1 MFSASRPAADAVF
14 IGGPPVPVV
23 SRALFEAEDRATEES
38 IAKAHQ
44 PQADLKFCELQQKR
58 TDGAAG
64 AVSRA
69 SVARTVAMVST
80 DLCANRHPA
89 STGGDP
95 GQTVA
100 CNQGRTRR
108 RRNKMS
114 RKVLLATAALIG
126 VAFSGMSLADGLPP
140 LAKKERYKVGFS
152 QMESNNPWRIAETK
166 SFHDTAAECGWDLIA
181 TDAAGSAAKQVADV
195 DSMIAQGID
204 VLFLPPR
211 EEKPLIPAVKKAKAA
226 GIPTF
231 LVDRSVD
238 PNAAKPGE
246 DFVAFLGS
254 DFIDQGKRV
263 ADWTI
268 ENFKGDKG
276 VIVELEGTTGSSPA
290 NDRKKG
296 FDDQIVTDPRF
307 TIVASQSGDFA
318 RDLGRQVME
327 TLLQAHPD
335 VNIVY
340 AHNDEMAIGAIQ
352 ALELAGRKPGEDV
365 LVVSIDGTRDALQA
379 IIDGKMGVTVESSP
393 FFGPLACA
401 TMKRYADGEQI
412 EPWVQVKDRI
422 FTKENA
428 AENLAGAY

>member
-1 MFSASRPAADAVF
+1 M
-14 IGGPPVPVV
+14 
-23 SRALFEAEDRATEES
+23 
-38 IAKAHQ
+38 
-44 PQADLKFCELQQKR
+44 KR
-58 TDGAAG
+58 T
-64 AVSRA
+64 
-69 SVARTVAMVST
+69 
-80 DLCANRHPA
+80 L
-89 STGGDP
+89 
-95 GQTVA
+95 
-100 CNQGRTRR
+100 
-108 RRNKMS
+108 
-114 RKVLLATAALIG
+114 LLATAI
-126 VAFSGMSLADGLPP
+126 AFGAVTSIASAAGLPP
-140 LAKKERYKVGFS
+140 LEQKDRYKVGFA

-166 SFHDTAAECGWDLIA
+166 SFHDTAESCGWDLIA

-254 DFIDQGKRV
+254 DFIDQGRRV
-263 ADWTI
+263 AEWTI

-276 VIVELEGTTGSSPA
+276 IIVELEGTTGSSPA

-296 FDDQIVTDPRF
+296 FDDRILQDDRF
-307 TIVASQSGDFA
+307 EIVASQSGDFA

-365 LVVSIDGTRDALQA
+365 LIVSIDGTRDALQA

-393 FFGPLACA
+393 FFGPLACE
-401 TMKRYADGEQI
+401 TMKRYAAGETI
-412 EPWVQVKDRI
+412 EHWVQVKDRI
-422 FTKENA
+422 FTQANA
-428 AENLAGAY
+428 PEHIDEAY

>member
-1 MFSASRPAADAVF
+1 MKRRTF
-14 IGGPPVPVV
+14 IGTT
-23 SRALFEAEDRATEES
+23 ALVLA
-38 IAKAHQ
+38 
-44 PQADLKFCELQQKR
+44 L
-58 TDGAAG
+58 
-64 AVSRA
+64 
-69 SVARTVAMVST
+69 ST
-80 DLCANRHPA
+80 A
-89 STGGDP
+89 
-95 GQTVA
+95 
-100 CNQGRTRR
+100 
-108 RRNKMS
+108 
-114 RKVLLATAALIG
+114 ATAFAQ
-126 VAFSGMSLADGLPP
+126 SLPP
-140 LAKKERYKVGFS
+140 LEKKDRYKVGFS

-166 SFHDTAAECGWDLIA
+166 SFQDTAAKCNWDLIS

-238 PNAAKPGE
+238 PNAAKAGV
-246 DFVAFLGS
+246 DYVAFLGS
-254 DFIDQGKRV
+254 DFIDQGRRV
-263 ADWTI
+263 AEWTI

-276 VIVELEGTTGSSPA
+276 VVVELEGTTGSSPA

-296 FDDQIVTDPRF
+296 FDDAIAKDSRF
-307 TIVASQSGDFA
+307 EIVASQTGDFA

-365 LVVSIDGTRDALQA
+365 LIVSIDGTRDALQA

-393 FFGPLACA
+393 FFGPLACEVM
-401 TMKRYADGEQI
+401 TRYANGETI

-422 FTKENA
+422 FTKDNA
-428 AENLAGAY
+428 ADHVDEAY

>member
-1 MFSASRPAADAVF
+1 M
-14 IGGPPVPVV
+14 
-23 SRALFEAEDRATEES
+23 
-38 IAKAHQ
+38 
-44 PQADLKFCELQQKR
+44 KR
-58 TDGAAG
+58 TAMFM
-64 AVSRA
+64 
-69 SVARTVAMVST
+69 TVAGIALT
-80 DLCANRHPA
+80 A
-89 STGGDP
+89 
-95 GQTVA
+95 
-100 CNQGRTRR
+100 
-108 RRNKMS
+108 MS
-114 RKVLLATAALIG
+114 SAWAQ
-126 VAFSGMSLADGLPP
+126 DLPP
-140 LAKKERYKVGFS
+140 LEKKDTYKVGFS

-166 SFHDTAAECGWDLIA
+166 SFQDTAAECGWDLVS

-211 EEKPLIPAVKKAKAA
+211 EEKPLIPAVMKAKAA
-226 GIPTF
+226 GVPTF

-238 PNAAKPGE
+238 PNVATAGK
-246 DFVAFLGS
+246 DYVAFLGS
-254 DFIDQGKRV
+254 DFVDQGRRV

-276 VIVELEGTTGSSPA
+276 IIVELEGTTGSSPA

-296 FDDQIVTDPRF
+296 FDDEIATDPRF
-307 TIVASQSGDFA
+307 EIVASQSGDFA
-318 RDLGRQVME
+318 RDQGRQVME

-365 LVVSIDGTRDALQA
+365 TVVSIDGTRDALQA

-401 TMKRYADGEQI
+401 TMKRYADGETI

-422 FTKENA
+422 FTEENA
-428 AENLAGAY
+428 AESIDGAY

>member
-1 MFSASRPAADAVF
+1 M
-14 IGGPPVPVV
+14 
-23 SRALFEAEDRATEES
+23 
-38 IAKAHQ
+38 
-44 PQADLKFCELQQKR
+44 KR
-58 TDGAAG
+58 T
-64 AVSRA
+64 
-69 SVARTVAMVST
+69 
-80 DLCANRHPA
+80 LI
-89 STGGDP
+89 
-95 GQTVA
+95 
-100 CNQGRTRR
+100 
-108 RRNKMS
+108 
-114 RKVLLATAALIG
+114 LATAVAIGMVSSAAL
-126 VAFSGMSLADGLPP
+126 ASGLPP
-140 LAKKERYKVGFS
+140 LEQKERYKVGFS

-166 SFHDTAAECGWDLIA
+166 SFHDTAESCGWDLIA

-254 DFIDQGKRV
+254 DFIDQGRRV
-263 ADWTI
+263 AEWTI

-296 FDDQIVTDPRF
+296 FDDRIVQDSRF
-307 TIVASQSGDFA
+307 EIVASQTGDFA

-352 ALELAGRKPGEDV
+352 ALELAGRKPGEDI

-393 FFGPLACA
+393 FFGPLACEV
-401 TMKRYADGEQI
+401 MKRYAAGETI

-422 FTKENA
+422 FTVENA
-428 AENLAGAY
+428 AANIDAAY

>member
-1 MFSASRPAADAVF
+1 MNRRLMLLAAT
-14 IGGPPVPVV
+14 
-23 SRALFEAEDRATEES
+23 ALGF
-38 IAKAHQ
+38 
-44 PQADLKFCELQQKR
+44 
-58 TDGAAG
+58 G
-64 AVSRA
+64 
-69 SVARTVAMVST
+69 VST
-80 DLCANRHPA
+80 MAF
-89 STGGDP
+89 
-95 GQTVA
+95 GQ
-100 CNQGRTRR
+100 
-108 RRNKMS
+108 S
-114 RKVLLATAALIG
+114 
-126 VAFSGMSLADGLPP
+126 LPP
-140 LAKKERYKVGFS
+140 LEKKERYKVGFA

-166 SFHDTAAECGWDLIA
+166 SFHDTAESCNWDLIA

-238 PNAAKPGE
+238 PNAAQPGV

-254 DFIDQGKRV
+254 DFIDQGRRV
-263 ADWTI
+263 AEWTI
-268 ENFKGDKG
+268 ANFEGDKG
-276 VIVELEGTTGSSPA
+276 IIVQLEGTTGSSPA

-296 FDDQIVTDPRF
+296 FDDAIAADSRF
-307 TIVASQSGDFA
+307 EIVASQSGDFA

-393 FFGPLACA
+393 FFGPLACEVM
-401 TMKRYADGEQI
+401 TRYANGEEI
-412 EPWVQVKDRI
+412 EHWVQVQDRI
-422 FTKENA
+422 FTADNA
-428 AENLAGAY
+428 ADHIDEAY

>member
-1 MFSASRPAADAVF
+1 M
-14 IGGPPVPVV
+14 
-23 SRALFEAEDRATEES
+23 
-38 IAKAHQ
+38 
-44 PQADLKFCELQQKR
+44 KR
-58 TDGAAG
+58 T
-64 AVSRA
+64 
-69 SVARTVAMVST
+69 
-80 DLCANRHPA
+80 L
-89 STGGDP
+89 
-95 GQTVA
+95 
-100 CNQGRTRR
+100 
-108 RRNKMS
+108 
-114 RKVLLATAALIG
+114 LLATAI
-126 VAFSGMSLADGLPP
+126 AFGAMTSMAAAAGLPP
-140 LAKKERYKVGFS
+140 LEEKERYKVGFS

-166 SFHDTAAECGWDLIA
+166 SFHDTAESCGWDLIA

-238 PNAAKPGE
+238 PNAAKAGE
-246 DFVAFLGS
+246 DYVSFLGS

-263 ADWTI
+263 AEWTI

-296 FDDQIVTDPRF
+296 FDDRILQDERF
-307 TIVASQSGDFA
+307 EIVASQTGDFA

-401 TMKRYADGEQI
+401 TMKRYAAGETI
-412 EPWVQVKDRI
+412 EPWVQVEDRI
-422 FTKENA
+422 FTPENA
-428 AENLAGAY
+428 ADHIDEAY